1 MCTGSD
7 QRGWVAQMTFGGHHA
22 KEASDQLQKKLQEAM
37 ADDEQLNDAMAGMDM
52 RDTVKDAEKMAM
64 DLESI
69 QSSASAMALEEA
81 RAEVKKLQTEKYLL
95 EMAQKQQVQQL
106 LKAVAQMSPNQIK
119 HNTIVANPV
128 VVGAINTMENLDDCT
143 LWWIVQWGNEYLA
156 RFKASATKKE
166 LDAHE
171 QYKTWTQQ
179 TKQKKDAGFT
189 ASVRSAPAS
198 APASAQKVTP
208 FVDSD

>member
-1 MCTGSD
+1 MVFFVPPFPFF
-7 QRGWVAQMTFGGHHA
+7 WEKKNGGR
-22 KEASDQLQKKLQEAM
+22 SF
-37 ADDEQLNDAMAGMDM
+37 
-52 RDTVKDAEKMAM
+52 VF
-64 DLESI
+64 
-69 QSSASAMALEEA
+69 
-81 RAEVKKLQTEKYLL
+81 
-95 EMAQKQQVQQL
+95 
-106 LKAVAQMSPNQIK
+106 
-119 HNTIVANPV
+119 
-128 VVGAINTMENLDDCT
+128 
-143 LWWIVQWGNEYLA
+143 LWWIVQWDNEYLA

-198 APASAQKVTP
+198 APGSAQKVTP

>member
-1 MCTGSD
+1 MGMSFCL
-7 QRGWVAQMTFGGHHA
+7 RGVAQMSFGGHIA
-22 KEASDQLQKKLQEAM
+22 KEAANKLQKQLQEL
-37 ADDEQLNDAMAGMDM
+37 ADEEKLNDGMAEMDI
-52 RDTVKDAEKMAM
+52 RDDVKVAEKMAM

-171 QYKTWTQQ
+171 SYKTWTQQ

-198 APASAQKVTP
+198 APGSAQKVTP

>member
-1 MCTGSD
+1 
-7 QRGWVAQMTFGGHHA
+7 
-22 KEASDQLQKKLQEAM
+22 
-37 ADDEQLNDAMAGMDM
+37 
-52 RDTVKDAEKMAM
+52 
-64 DLESI
+64 
-69 QSSASAMALEEA
+69 
-81 RAEVKKLQTEKYLL
+81 
-95 EMAQKQQVQQL
+95 
-106 LKAVAQMSPNQIK
+106 
-119 HNTIVANPV
+119 V
-128 VVGAINTMENLDDCT
+128 VVGAINAMENLDDCT
-143 LWWIVQWGNEYLA
+143 LWWIMQWGNEHLA

-198 APASAQKVTP
+198 APGSAQKVTP

>member
-1 MCTGSD
+1 M
-7 QRGWVAQMTFGGHHA
+7 AQQQQA
-22 KEASDQLQKKLQEAM
+22 QQLQ
-37 ADDEQLNDAMAGMDM
+37 
-52 RDTVKDAEKMAM
+52 
-64 DLESI
+64 
-69 QSSASAMALEEA
+69 
-81 RAEVKKLQTEKYLL
+81 
-95 EMAQKQQVQQL
+95 
-106 LKAVAQMSPNQIK
+106 KAVAQMSPNQIK

-128 VVGAINTMENLDDCT
+128 VAGVISAMENLDDCT

-171 QYKTWTQQ
+171 SYKTWTQQ